1 MPAFARGLA
10 TRQQDAAVTSRD
22 ATRAGINITVT
33 GGWKIFNYF
42 IDTVFLVDMVIAFRT
57 PSVPPPLPAL
67 VAAMRQLLRLSHIC
81 SLARREKVW
90 GQ

>member
-1 MPAFARGLA
+1 M
-10 TRQQDAAVTSRD
+10 TSRD

-57 PSVPPPLPAL
+57 PSVPPPPPRACCCHASTAAAL
-67 VAAMRQLLRLSHIC
+67 AHLQS
-81 SLARREKVW
+81 
-90 GQ
+90 